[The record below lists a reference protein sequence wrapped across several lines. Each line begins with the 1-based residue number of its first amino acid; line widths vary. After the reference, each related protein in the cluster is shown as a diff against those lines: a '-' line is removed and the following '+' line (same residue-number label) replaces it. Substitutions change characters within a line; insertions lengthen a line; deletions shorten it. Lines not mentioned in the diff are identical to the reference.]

1 MNRVHI
7 QMMIPE
13 MRKAGYIDS
22 SLSRKWRQEM
32 AKNNQVIR
40 RGNKMSLLP
49 HRVSEFADLDL
60 YMLRVRGGYLT
71 EVLNCVCD
79 FGERV
84 VRQRQKRPSERV
96 WRVTGHISIEQA
108 RWEQLCTCVMN
119 VVCALGYEEATIS
132 NSCSHHL
139 SLETAA
145 RRAKRI
151 FGKFSCADPHIRPIT
166 EQGSNQIA
174 DADGQDSICG
184 KRRRVAPSVSM
195 SEFAFQ
201 AKLEMA
207 EAASSV

>member
-1 MNRVHI
+1 
-7 QMMIPE
+7 MMIPE

-49 HRVSEFADLDL
+49 HRVSEFTDLDL

-84 VRQRQKRPSERV
+84 VRQIQKRPSERV

-119 VVCALGYEEATIS
+119 VVCALGYGDGNTSRACVYELA
-132 NSCSHHL
+132 L
-139 SLETAA
+139 GAA
-145 RRAKRI
+145 AMRAKRI
-151 FGKFSCADPHIRPIT
+151 FGKFSCADPHISTVT
-166 EQGSNQIA
+166 EQGSVRRKTEVFDLDDQN
-174 DADGQDSICG
+174 SIIR
-184 KRRRVAPSVSM
+184 KRRRVMPVTAI